1 MFGATFKSVFKNSL
15 YILFDYYCLH
25 YLANFVWIYLVF

>member
-15 YILFDYYCLH
+15 YILFNYCSRALVLAL
-25 YLANFVWIYLVF
+25 LANFI